1 MLHIERTIQKAILQI
16 DKELEEIDIEFLRQQ
31 VDKFYKLE
39 RLKEDL
45 IELLHDVE

>member
-1 MLHIERTIQKAILQI
+1 MIHIENIIQTAILEI
-16 DKELEEIDIEFLRQQ
+16 DKELNDIDIEFLRQQ

-39 RLKEDL
+39 TLKDDL